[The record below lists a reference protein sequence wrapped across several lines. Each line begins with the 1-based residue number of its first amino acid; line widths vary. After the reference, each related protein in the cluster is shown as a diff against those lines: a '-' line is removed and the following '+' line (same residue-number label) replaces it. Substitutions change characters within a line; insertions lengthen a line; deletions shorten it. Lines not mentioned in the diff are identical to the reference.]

1 MNYFPFVIVKS
12 NVDTKKLYYSLQ
24 VFNTS
29 TNKVVLDSAKK
40 IQAGIK
46 YPLRNNYKT
55 EIMNIPTDGESAKDM
70 VIEFTLY
77 KRDGIKFIP
86 VVNKKIL
93 SNMVF
98 EFTLDNI
105 KSNKIKYDI
114 VNYMETKN
122 ITKPVTGVNN
132 NLVQLTISNTRMFVS
147 TQHPVGDYFDPFTKE
162 KIQQGLLSRLKEK
175 YPDQGFTN
183 LCGPAAFF
191 YCVLNANSNIYKKI
205 VKELWEK
212 GETKVNNLKIKPD
225 KGGARTVKNYF
236 DEHDNALIPAIDWI
250 TLGSLRDSSN
260 IILDYTLEYG
270 EASAG
275 ITPPG
280 DLLTWFRD
288 IGFKNVDFFHI
299 GISNKL
305 KALVETSKYDVKK
318 YFIVLL
324 SSSSILQYQKK
335 TLAVFPTH
343 WVVLDSN
350 IMVDGSLLNSTTL
363 ETDEV
368 KFKVFS
374 WGKSYNQNDG
384 LTLGELVKYTWGVYI
399 FERGLV

>member
-147 TQHPVGDYFDPFTKE
+147 TQHPIGDYFDPFTKE

-212 GETKVNNLKIKPD
+212 GETKVNNLTIKPD